1 MIKNRESSKTKI
13 LIFYFAL
20 ALFLLVLCYLFPYTD
35 DDWAWGASLGLERL
49 STGFRRYN
57 GRYLGNLLVVAL
69 TRSRVLRAIVMS
81 ATFTALIRFA
91 AKTVG
96 KNSFSVA
103 GLMTVG
109 FFAAPRLLF
118 RQAVVWTS
126 GFTNYAVSA
135 MLVIIY
141 FCIASDIF
149 KGVVKKSA
157 ALPVI
162 TAVLGLSAALFMEHI
177 TLYQIGL
184 DVLLIIYMAV
194 KYKKTVGFVISH
206 LIASITGAII
216 MFTNAAY
223 RRIANNGDAYRT
235 MNGASNGVFY
245 QIKTNLFSTIGNEL
259 VCNNVVFNLILLFFS
274 VCLVCHFFKRNR
286 NVAPLKKYLIL
297 GCVSFEAFFFVYP
310 LLAAIFP
317 AWKIFLGYTKYF
329 NALGTIVVCL
339 ALLVISFLC
348 ITKKSV
354 RDRVCFE
361 IISIG
366 GLTAPLLV
374 VTPIGSRCFFC
385 SYVFFMLVAAEYF
398 FYVFKDADITL
409 KKVFEKS
416 FIVLSVCFAIY
427 YISIFGY
434 IYKADIERMDYV
446 YEQIDSG
453 KREINLPVMPYA
465 DYLWTS
471 TPGNNT
477 TFWAWRFKDFYKIDQ
492 EIKLNI
498 ISYDEWRTLEK
509 AKKK

>member
-1 MIKNRESSKTKI
+1 MVKSKENLKTKN
-13 LIFYFAL
+13 LIFYSAL
-20 ALFLLVLCYLFPYTD
+20 ALFLLVLCYLFPYTG
-35 DDWAWGASLGLERL
+35 DDWAWGASLGIERL
-49 STGFRRYN
+49 SNGFKDYN
-57 GRYLGNLLVVAL
+57 GRYLGNLLVL
-69 TRSRVLRAIVMS
+69 LITRSRVLRAVVM
-81 ATFTALIRFA
+81 AGTVTAIIRFA

-103 GLMTVG
+103 ALLTVG
-109 FFAAPRLLF
+109 FFAVPRLVF

-126 GFTNYAVSA
+126 GFSNYVVPTA
-135 MLVIIY
+135 LVIIY

-149 KGVVKKSA
+149 RGVVKKTA

-162 TAVLGLSAALFMEHI
+162 TAVLGLSTALFMENI

-206 LIASITGAII
+206 LVASIVGAAV
-216 MFTNAAY
+216 MFTNGAY
-223 RRIANNGDAYRT
+223 LKIANGDDGYRT
-235 MNGASNGVFY
+235 MNGASNGVFS

-274 VCLVCHFFKRNR
+274 VCLVYHFFKKNR
-286 NVAPLKKYLIL
+286 NVEPLKKYLIL

-339 ALLVISFLC
+339 ALLVLSFLC

-409 KKVFEKS
+409 EKVFEKS

-434 IYKADIERMDYV
+434 IYKADTDRIDYV
-446 YEQIDSG
+446 YEQVESG
-453 KREINLPVMPYA
+453 KSEINLPALPYA

-471 TPGNNT
+471 TPTDNT
-477 TFWAWRFKDFYKIDQ
+477 TIWAWRFKDFYKIDQ
-492 EIKLNI
+492 ETKLNI